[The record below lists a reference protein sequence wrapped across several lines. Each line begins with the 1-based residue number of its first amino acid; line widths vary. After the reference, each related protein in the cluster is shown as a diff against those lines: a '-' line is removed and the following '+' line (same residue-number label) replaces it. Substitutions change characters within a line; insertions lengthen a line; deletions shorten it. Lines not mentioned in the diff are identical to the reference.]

1 MTILHTVSA
10 RTQDSLSDD
19 SAWMSDSERELFERA
34 RLMQPTLAATEASTR
49 EAREVPAEH
58 IRALHS
64 ADLIRI
70 LQPNRFGGLQ
80 GNTRVFSRIVE
91 ELALGCSATAWV
103 YAVFGEHQWV
113 IACFP
118 EQAQIDVWGSNPN
131 AVASSSLVPRG
142 TLQTVA
148 GGYRLSGS
156 YPFSSGCG
164 HAQWGL
170 VGAFCTDEEGGRYQR
185 YCLIP
190 MAEILVKDDWHVL
203 GLEGTGSRS
212 LVLNDVFVPA
222 HRTVPFRDLIA
233 GTTPGTAVHPHY
245 PMMRAPRNMFAPF
258 SQPPVVLGLVRRL
271 LALVAEM
278 VKTRVSRGTTKVA
291 DSEVTH
297 VKLAESAAAIEF
309 AIRQFRWRC
318 ERSVTALY
326 SGVPIPQEE
335 RLATRRDI
343 VYSHRLIRSAT
354 EHLCELAGATFVY
367 DTSPLQ
373 PIIRDIQT
381 CLTHGVAVF
390 ETAMVP
396 YGRSMLGLEPSPPV

>member
-1 MTILHTVSA
+1 MTGMSTCAGSA
-10 RTQDSLSDD
+10 LDETE
-19 SAWMSDSERELFERA
+19 WMNPHERALFERA
-34 RLMQPTLAATEASTR
+34 RAMLPGLAATESTTR
-49 EAREVPAEH
+49 AAREVPAEH
-58 IRALHS
+58 IRALHD

-70 LQPNRFGGLQ
+70 MQPKRFGGLQ
-80 GNTRVFSRIVE
+80 GNTRIFSRIVE

-118 EQAQIDVWGSNPN
+118 EQAQIDVWGNSPN

-142 TLQTVA
+142 TAERVA
-148 GGYRLSGS
+148 GGYRLNGS

-164 HAQWGL
+164 HAEWGL
-170 VGAFCTDEEGGRYQR
+170 VGAFCNDEDAGRYQR
-185 YCLIP
+185 YCLVP
-190 MAEILVKDDWHVL
+190 MAEIKVKDDWHVL

-212 LVLNDVFVPA
+212 LVFDDVFIPE

-233 GTTPGTAVHPHY
+233 GTTPGAAVHSEY

-258 SQPPVVLGLVRRL
+258 SQPPVVLALARRL
-271 LALVAEM
+271 LALVTEL
-278 VKTRVSRGTTKVA
+278 VRTRVSRGVTRVA
-291 DSEVTH
+291 DSEVTQ
-297 VKLAESAAAIEF
+297 VKLAESAAEIEF

-318 ERSVTALY
+318 ERSVAALY
-326 SGVPIPQEE
+326 SGAPIANEE

-354 EHLCELAGATFVY
+354 ERLSELAGATFVY
-367 DTSPLQ
+367 DASPLQ

-396 YGRSMLGLEPSPPV
+396 YGRSMLGLAPSPPV

>member
-1 MTILHTVSA
+1 MSEFFTSA
-10 RTQDSLSDD
+10 GGTLDD
-19 SAWMSDSERELFERA
+19 TEWMNQHERELFARA
-34 RLMQPTLAATEASTR
+34 RAMLPALAATEATTR
-49 EAREVPAEH
+49 AAREVPAAH
-58 IRALHS
+58 IRALHD

-70 LQPNRFGGLQ
+70 LQPKRFGGLQ
-80 GNTRVFSRIVE
+80 GNTRIFSRIVE

-118 EQAQIDVWGSNPN
+118 EQAQIEVWGTNPS

-142 TLQTVA
+142 TAQAVA
-148 GGYRLSGS
+148 GGYRLTGS

-170 VGAFCTDEEGGRYQR
+170 VGAFCTDEEQGRYQR
-185 YCLIP
+185 YMLVP
-190 MAEILVKDDWHVL
+190 MHEIRVKDDWHVL

-212 LVLNDVFVPA
+212 LVFDNVFVPA
-222 HRTVPFRDLIA
+222 HRSVPFRDLIA
-233 GTTPGTAVHPHY
+233 GTTPGKAVHPDY
-245 PMMRAPRNMFAPF
+245 PMLRAPRNMFAPF

-271 LALVAEM
+271 LALVTDM

-297 VKLAESAAAIEF
+297 VKLAESAAEIEF

-318 ERSVTALY
+318 ERSVAALY
-326 SGVPIPQEE
+326 SGVPIPNEE

-354 EHLCELAGATFVY
+354 ERLCELAGATFVY
-367 DTSPLQ
+367 DASPLQ